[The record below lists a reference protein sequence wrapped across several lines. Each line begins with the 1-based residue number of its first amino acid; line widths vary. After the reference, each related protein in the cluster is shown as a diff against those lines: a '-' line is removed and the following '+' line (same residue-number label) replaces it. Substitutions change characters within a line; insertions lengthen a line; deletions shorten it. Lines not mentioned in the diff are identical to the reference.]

1 MTPSDTGFYERTI
14 PDDDL
19 IEEARKVEG
28 IDEEI
33 AMLRARIKRHK
44 DAHPEDLAVIVRGMR
59 LLVQAVSARYRMT
72 PAATAEF
79 SDNLTELL
87 RSLIEQLLPPT
98 PPQEV

>member
-14 PDDDL
+14 PDGDL

-33 AMLRARIKRHK
+33 SMLRARIKRHR
-44 DAHPEDLAVIVRGMR
+44 DDHPEDLAVIIRGMR
-59 LLVQAVSARYRMT
+59 LLVQAVSARYRMS
-72 PAATAEF
+72 PAVATEF
-79 SDNLTELL
+79 NDSFTELL
-87 RSLIEQLLPPT
+87 RSLTEQLLPPI